1 MFTRVKTPAEI
12 EAMRT
17 SGHMLA
23 SVLQLI
29 DKTVTEGTSGKDI
42 SALAATELKGF
53 GATASFL
60 GYNGFP
66 DVICISKND
75 EIVHGIPT
83 NVSFK
88 NGDIV
93 GFDFGVTFNGMI
105 TDSAFTKIIGGNNKA
120 NKNTLRLMKTTEQAL
135 YAGIDQ
141 LKDGVR
147 AGDIAVAIQRVLD
160 KENLGIV
167 RELVGHG
174 VGHAVHEDPNLPNY
188 GIAGTGPALKAGMT
202 IALEPM
208 ATLGGYHIKV
218 DPDGWTIRTADGSLS
233 AHFEHTILV
242 TQKGYEILT
251 SWGE

>member
-1 MFTRVKTPAEI
+1 
-12 EAMRT
+12 
-17 SGHMLA
+17 
-23 SVLQLI
+23 
-29 DKTVTEGTSGKDI
+29 
-42 SALAATELKGF
+42 
-53 GATASFL
+53 
-60 GYNGFP
+60 
-66 DVICISKND
+66 
-75 EIVHGIPT
+75 
-83 NVSFK
+83 
-88 NGDIV
+88 
-93 GFDFGVTFNGMI
+93 
-105 TDSAFTKIIGGNNKA
+105 
-120 NKNTLRLMKTTEQAL
+120 
-135 YAGIDQ
+135 
-141 LKDGVR
+141 
-147 AGDIAVAIQRVLD
+147 VLD